1 MPGGGP
7 PARSERYDGA
17 RVKKKREKKYY
28 RERERPTE
36 KKICYNQLLGGDQ
49 LHPMAKDVIALSSYS
64 WSHSVLRFSGFAAF
78 TASSKFIRNTERE
91 REKGE
96 RGQKGERQQGGG
108 DLPELYSLLLPE

>member
-1 MPGGGP
+1 
-7 PARSERYDGA
+7 
-17 RVKKKREKKYY
+17 
-28 RERERPTE
+28 
-36 KKICYNQLLGGDQ
+36 
-49 LHPMAKDVIALSSYS
+49 MAKDVIALSSYS